1 MRTYLFDGGCV
12 TYELAFDDD
21 ATADLLFDVDRALSF
36 QPRAELVEVVDD
48 ETGLSLCG
56 AGAPECVGGS

>member
-1 MRTYLFDGGCV
+1 MFEGGCV
-12 TYELAFDDD
+12 TYRFAFDED
-21 ATADLLFDVDRALSF
+21 ASADLLFDADRALAF
-36 QPRAELVEVVDD
+36 QPRDELVEEVDD